1 MASQKEAREPE
12 QDVGVS
18 EQQNLATGPQDIL
31 LEQYKIYVEMA
42 DRVSSRRVEANKF
55 YISIL
60 TALFALI
67 SLTTVPN
74 QLQNYLVGIVAI
86 FGIALCFIWI
96 VNIRSYRELNSLKF
110 KVIHELE
117 QFLPFPCYDREWE
130 ILKNESGT
138 RSYFRLTRIEQFTPY
153 LLMGVY
159 AILLIYALLS

>member
-1 MASQKEAREPE
+1 MASQIEASELE
-12 QDVGVS
+12 QDVGVR
-18 EQQNLATGPQDIL
+18 EQQKLAAGSQDTF

-42 DRVSSRRVEANKF
+42 DRVSSRRVEANKY

-67 SLTTVPN
+67 SLITVPN
-74 QLQNYLVGIVAI
+74 QLQNFIIGIVAI
-86 FGIALCFIWI
+86 FGIALCFVWV

-117 QFLPFPCYDREWE
+117 QFLSYPCYTREWE
-130 ILKNESGT
+130 ILKDESDT
-138 RSYFRLTRIEQFTPY
+138 KSYFRLTRIEAFTPY
-153 LLMGVY
+153 IMMGVY